1 MAQYGLDMDIQF
13 LPGVGPKRAELLR
26 KELGV
31 GTVGEM
37 LRLYPFRYIDKSTI
51 VRIADARPDMAYLQ
65 VRARVLRVDLY
76 GAAGAVAPPVPNEAG
91 VSDDKKTA
99 AGNAVKFNTVK
110 RMSVWVSDGSGEM
123 EMVFFKGIKWMY
135 GKLRPG
141 AEFIFFGKPTAFN
154 GKMNMVHPEVDAVT
168 PVPGQATLGTM
179 AGATAGG
186 TMADGTT
193 GGTMTGVYQS
203 TERLKNGGVTGKVMN
218 KLMEASLNRGLPEIE
233 ESLPEYIMKQCGLVP
248 LHFAM
253 RNIHFPKDMI
263 SLEKAKYRLKFE
275 ELFYLQ
281 LSLLKQKY
289 VRSRAELG
297 IAMPKVGEAFN
308 RCYEALPFPLTG
320 AQKRVI
326 TEIRNDMK
334 SGHQMNRLLQ
344 GDVGSGKT
352 MVAVLTAL
360 IAIGNG
366 FQACIMAPT
375 EVLAQQHYKN
385 IQKFLEPTGVR
396 SALLT
401 GSSKTSERREIHAG
415 LEDGSIGIIVG
426 THALIED
433 NVVFRN
439 LGLAIIDEQH
449 RFGVEQRSKL
459 WRKASCGA
467 PPHVLVMTATP
478 IPRTLAM
485 TLYGDLDVS
494 VIDELPPGRKPVQT
508 IHATEGKRPAL
519 YRFMRDEIAKGR
531 QVFIV
536 YPLINETEKLDYQS
550 LEAGA
555 EEIMQK
561 FPFPQYKT
569 AVVHGKQLNDVKKF
583 NMDAFAAG
591 RADILVATS
600 VIEVGVDVPNAS
612 VMVIES
618 AERFGLS
625 QLHQL
630 RGRVGRG
637 SEKSYCVLMTGPKMS
652 KESRHRIELM
662 CATEN
667 GFELAEEDM
676 KMRGPGDLEGT
687 QQSGLPISLN
697 IASLAKDGLIL
708 NAARDCAEAVLREDP
723 TLTSDRNQLL
733 RKELR
738 KEKYQIKDY
747 SKIS

>member
-1 MAQYGLDMDIQF
+1 MEKSVLDMDIQF
-13 LPGVGPKRAELLR
+13 LPGVGPKRADLLR

-31 GTVGEM
+31 GTVGEL
-37 LRLYPFRYIDKSTI
+37 LRLYPFRYIDRSSFM
-51 VRIADARPDMAYLQ
+51 RIADARPDMAFVQ
-65 VRARVLRVDLY
+65 FRARVQRVDLFSNSK
-76 GAAGAVAPPVPNEAG
+76 GAAAGAGASDSGAG
-91 VSDDKKTA
+91 AGAGRDTA
-99 AGNAVKFNTVK
+99 NGAIKFNTVR

-123 EMVFFKGIKWMY
+123 ELVFFKGIKWMY
-135 GKLRPG
+135 ERLKPG
-141 AEFIFFGKPTAFN
+141 SEWVFFGKPAAFN
-154 GKMNMVHPEVDAVT
+154 GRMNIVHPEVDAA
-168 PVPGQATLGTM
+168 PG
-179 AGATAGG
+179 AGATGP
-186 TMADGTT
+186 GTT
-193 GGTMTGVYQS
+193 SQGAIGAASQGSTTIGAQGPGGTMTGVYQS
-203 TERLKNGGVTGKVMN
+203 TERLKNSGVTGKVMN
-218 KLMEASLNRGLPEIE
+218 KLVEAALAKGLDAVQ
-233 ESLPEYIMKQCGLVP
+233 ESLPDYIMKQCGLVP
-248 LHFAM
+248 IHFAL
-253 RNIHFPKDMI
+253 RNIHFPKDMV

-289 VRSRAELG
+289 IRSRSEQG
-297 IAMPKVGEAFN
+297 IMMPRVGDAFN
-308 RCYEALPFPLTG
+308 RCYESLPFPLTG

-366 FQACIMAPT
+366 YQACIMAPT

-385 IQKFLEPTGVR
+385 IQKFLEPTGVK

-401 GSSKTSERREIHAG
+401 GSSKTSERREVHAG
-415 LEDGSIGIIVG
+415 LEDGSIGVIVG

-433 NVVFRN
+433 NVVFKN

-519 YRFMRDEIAKGR
+519 YKFMRDQIALGR
-531 QVFIV
+531 QIFVV

-555 EEIMQK
+555 EDIIK
-561 FPFPQYKT
+561 HFPFPDYKT

-630 RGRVGRG
+630 RTA
-637 SEKSYCVLMTGPKMS
+637 C
-652 KESRHRIELM
+652 
-662 CATEN
+662 
-667 GFELAEEDM
+667 
-676 KMRGPGDLEGT
+676 
-687 QQSGLPISLN
+687 
-697 IASLAKDGLIL
+697 
-708 NAARDCAEAVLREDP
+708 
-723 TLTSDRNQLL
+723 
-733 RKELR
+733 
-738 KEKYQIKDY
+738 
-747 SKIS
+747 

>member
-1 MAQYGLDMDIQF
+1 MEVQF

-26 KELGV
+26 KELGA
-31 GTVGEM
+31 GTVGEL
-37 LRLYPFRYIDKSTI
+37 LRLYPFRYIDRSSF
-51 VRIADARPDMAYLQ
+51 VRIADARPDMAFVQIRATVMKIELHGGSPGEA
-65 VRARVLRVDLY
+65 VRF
-76 GAAGAVAPPVPNEAG
+76 
-91 VSDDKKTA
+91 
-99 AGNAVKFNTVK
+99 NAVK
-110 RMSVWVSDGSGEM
+110 RMSAWVSDGSGEM

-135 GKLRPG
+135 EKLKPG
-141 AEFIFFGKPTAFN
+141 LEFIFFGKPAAFN
-154 GKMNMVHPEVDAVT
+154 GRMNIVHPEVDAV
-168 PVPGQATLGTM
+168 PGGGPEGTASRQNM
-179 AGATAGG
+179 GES
-186 TMADGTT
+186 MADRGRAIET
-193 GGTMTGVYQS
+193 GGTMTGVYPS
-203 TERLKNGGVTGKVMN
+203 TEKLKNAGFTGKLMG
-218 KLMEASLNRGLPEIE
+218 KIMEAALNKGLPEE
-233 ESLPEYIMKQCGLVP
+233 KESMPEWLMKQYGLVP
-248 LHFAM
+248 LHFAL
-253 RNIHFPKDMI
+253 RNIHFPKDMA
-263 SLEKAKYRLKFE
+263 SLEKARYRLKFE

-289 VRSRAELG
+289 VRSRDVNG
-297 IAMPKVGEAFN
+297 IHMPRVGDAFN
-308 RCYEALPFPLTG
+308 RCYESLPFPLTG

-366 FQACIMAPT
+366 YQACIMAPT
-375 EVLAQQHYKN
+375 EVLVQQHFRN
-385 IQKFLEPTGVR
+385 IQKFLAPTGVR

-401 GSSKTSERREIHAG
+401 GSSKASERRAIHAG

-459 WRKASCGA
+459 WRKASSGA

-494 VIDELPPGRKPVQT
+494 VIDELPPGRKPVKT
-508 IHATEGKRPAL
+508 MHATEGKRPEL
-519 YRFMRDEIAKGR
+519 YQFMKNEIAKGR
-531 QVFIV
+531 QIFVV

-555 EEIMQK
+555 EDIMNR
-561 FPFPQYKT
+561 FPFPEYKT

-637 SEKSYCVLMTGPKMS
+637 SEKSYCILMTGYKLS

-697 IASLAKDGLIL
+697 IASLARDGIIL
-708 NAARDCAEAVLREDP
+708 NAARECADAVLKEDP
-723 TLTSDRNQLL
+723 TLSLLKNQQLRDELKKDR
-733 RKELR
+733 
-738 KEKYQIKDY
+738 YQIKDY